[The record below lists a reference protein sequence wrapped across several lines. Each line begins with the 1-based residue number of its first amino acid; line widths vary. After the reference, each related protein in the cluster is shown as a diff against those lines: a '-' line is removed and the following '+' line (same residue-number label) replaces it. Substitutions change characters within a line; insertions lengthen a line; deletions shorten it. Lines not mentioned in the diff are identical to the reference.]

1 MDEKPDPS
9 KLTAILASLGRELRR
24 PLDSLQ
30 EEIERLLVDH
40 DRPIT
45 EAQRLHIQTM
55 LALCD
60 DLRKLTAD
68 CLGEPSSVAKDASE
82 TG

>member
-1 MDEKPDPS
+1 MDEKPVPS
-9 KLTAILASLGRELRR
+9 ELRAILATLGQELRR
-24 PLDSLQ
+24 PLDTLQ
-30 EEIERLLVDH
+30 EEIERLLIDH

-45 EAQRLHIQTM
+45 DAQRSHTRTM

-68 CLGEPSSVAKDASE
+68 CLGEPASVAKDASE